1 MWYKEIIKVSDEG
14 TELEIKE
21 VSAIVEFSM
30 GDLRIWKESL
40 ESSLKTDLDHSSKE
54 WVKLTIED
62 INSSLNKL

>member
-1 MWYKEIIKVSDEG
+1 MWYSDKIIIQDEG

-21 VSAIVEFSM
+21 ATATVEFSM

-40 ESSLKTDLDHSSKE
+40 EASLKTDLDHSSKE

-62 INSSLNKL
+62 INSSLKKL